1 MPSRAKTK
9 AKWTRS
15 KTLALVALGVAGA
28 MILASVYLFLAR
40 LMPAESTAPAALLE
54 PGWQFYAR
62 PTSLEPPGTVFR
74 IDNAGRRF
82 EVTEI
87 APPIITGDE
96 VFGAKRE
103 AVRTNAQILARF
115 ISGRDEAVAGQH
127 GDRIETL
134 EFEMF
139 DVQKEVTTD
148 MAVMKLL
155 QDFRAHVDYRRENRY
170 YVIRESRSALALRY
184 SLSDALADS
193 LAGKAGLDKMVKGDA
208 GLSYK
213 RDGAYVLDQK
223 LPTRMRVMFLAEE
236 ITPSQGIS
244 NGKPQF
250 ETVPVTEPLVWH

>member
-1 MPSRAKTK
+1 M
-9 AKWTRS
+9 
-15 KTLALVALGVAGA
+15 ALIALGVVGA
-28 MILASVYLFLAR
+28 MILASVYLFRVR
-40 LMPAESTAPAALLE
+40 LMDARSTAPADLLE

-74 IDNAGRRF
+74 IDKAGRRF

-103 AVRTNAQILARF
+103 AVRTNAQMLARF
-115 ISGRDEAVAGQH
+115 ISGRDEAAAGQH

-139 DVQKEVTTD
+139 DVRKEVTTD

-155 QDFRAHVDYRRENRY
+155 QDFRSHVDYRQDNHY

-184 SLSDALADS
+184 SLSDALVDAFD
-193 LAGKAGLDKMVKGDA
+193 GKAGLDKMVKGEG

-223 LPTRMRVMFLAEE
+223 LPMRMRVMFLAEE
-236 ITPSQGIS
+236 ITPSRGIS

-250 ETVPVTEPLVWH
+250 DTIPVTEPLVWH